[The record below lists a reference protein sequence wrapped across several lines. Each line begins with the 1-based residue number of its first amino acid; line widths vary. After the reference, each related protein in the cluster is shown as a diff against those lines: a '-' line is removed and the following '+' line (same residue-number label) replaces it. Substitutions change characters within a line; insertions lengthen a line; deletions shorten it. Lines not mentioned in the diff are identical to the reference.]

1 VSIKSLFSLPSLR
14 HVLTGLAWIALTTT
28 FFFPTKEVVNASLD
42 FSNYGSYAY
51 FTARDF
57 NYGSDVV
64 PMCGPYG
71 FIMYGFVHGGNLFWT
86 RLILELSLKGIL
98 AGLAIWF
105 WRSAKGNL
113 VLRCWWL
120 VCLVLFM
127 VGIEDYPQDWLI
139 FLSGVWIIH
148 HTREPGSLR
157 RPMFAAFV
165 LGLVALIKGTHLV
178 LALATL
184 GTALA
189 PVFFRREW
197 RTGFAVLGVFFASF
211 FGWWLLAGQRLLDL
225 PQYVKGILEL
235 SSGYNLAMVLNEGPH
250 TFWRG
255 ASLALLLGAL
265 YTWGLWL
272 GRRHLATVASLL
284 LLAGFTF
291 LKWKHGYVR
300 ADGHIFMFFCFGMV
314 ACSTWVLLFALM
326 HPAGNPLQ
334 GRARWVALAFSIGGM
349 TLALLGLGDGQLRNS
364 RWVYELYPHW
374 LREKV
379 VFLMNPRAAKV
390 LLDAELNSRERF
402 YSMPVTRE
410 LVGRETIDMFG
421 FEHGITLLNGLHYS
435 PRPVGGGAFSTFTPY
450 LMRLNGRFMADE
462 KRRPGFF
469 LLKYQTVDNRLAA
482 QDDPLTFLGMLR
494 HYSPVL
500 MEQNYV
506 LLKRHEPAPEAAP
519 ETLGTVAVRFNETVQ
534 VPAVG
539 PDRMVLASFDIRPSL
554 RGRIRA
560 ALYKPPLI
568 FINQLGKNLVNG
580 ESRRLVPSMAQ
591 IPFPVSPVIETNED
605 VLKLYTRQ
613 EGKPLYSFMLVTD
626 LAAAFAPEMKVT
638 FTSIPR
644 PPLPDRTDM
653 DELLVSTRYPLTNVV
668 PEEIKPADAPLRQL
682 GGVNVQMM
690 LPPAELIWKL
700 DGNEREFL
708 FDYGY
713 EPTAYQQPHGNGT
726 VFIVEIRTPG
736 QPPQEIFRRLLHP
749 VQRPS
754 ERDTQSMR
762 VILPGA
768 IRAGARLVLRT
779 DPGEFG
785 DNAWDWAFVTKIQ
798 IKKGDYSPRQ
808 FPTFNRVPTQASM
821 EQTNLMDTD
830 QGRVVI
836 LHAPGSLD
844 YLLKGNESALSFDFG
859 FMPGAYTGE
868 GSTDGAIY
876 TVELVRPNHPRETLF
891 RRHLEPRARPED
903 QGRQHAK
910 ITLPSL
916 GPADHLILNISP
928 GPTGNNSWDWTYVA
942 NFELK

>member
-1 VSIKSLFSLPSLR
+1 VPTKPPFSLPSLR
-14 HVLTGLAWIALTTT
+14 RLLIALAWIALTTT

-57 NYGSDVV
+57 HYGSDVV

-71 FIMYGFVHGGNLFWT
+71 FVMYGFVHGGNLFWT
-86 RLILELSLKGIL
+86 RVILELSLKGVL

-105 WRSAKGNL
+105 WFSAKGSPW
-113 VLRCWWL
+113 LRCWWL
-120 VCLVLFM
+120 VCLVVFM

-139 FLSGVWIIH
+139 FLSGIWIIY

-184 GTALA
+184 GTALI
-189 PVFFRREW
+189 PVLFRREW
-197 RTGFAVLGVFFASF
+197 RTAFAVLGVFFASL

-225 PQYVKGILEL
+225 PLYVKGILEL
-235 SSGYNLAMVLNEGPH
+235 SSGYNLAMVLNEGAG

-255 ASLALLLGAL
+255 VSLALLLGTLFA
-265 YTWGLWL
+265 WGLWI
-272 GRRHLATVASLL
+272 GRRQLATIASLL
-284 LLAGFTF
+284 LLTGFTF
-291 LKWKHGYVR
+291 LKWKHGFVR
-300 ADGHIFMFFCFGMV
+300 SDGHIFMFFCFGMV
-314 ACSTWVLLFALM
+314 AASTWLLLFPVM
-326 HPAGNPLQ
+326 QPVDNPLR
-334 GRARWVALAFSIGGM
+334 GPTRWFALIISCAAMGI
-349 TLALLGLGDGQLRNS
+349 ALVGLGDGYLKNS
-364 RWVYELYPHW
+364 RWVYQLYPQW

-379 VFLMNPRAAKV
+379 VFLMNPHAAKV
-390 LLDAELNSRERF
+390 VLDAELQSRERF
-402 YSMPVTRE
+402 YRMPVTRE
-410 LVGRETIDMFG
+410 LVGREKIDMFG
-421 FEHGITLLNGLHYS
+421 FEHGITLLNDLHYS
-435 PRPVGGGAFSTFTPY
+435 PRPIGGGAFSTFTPY
-450 LMRLNGRFMADE
+450 LMRLNGKFMEDE
-462 KRRPGFF
+462 KRRPGYF

-482 QDDPLTFLGMLR
+482 QDDPLTFLGMLA

-506 LLKRHEPAPEAAP
+506 LLKQHEARDTSTPEP
-519 ETLGTVAVRFNETVQ
+519 LGTVPIRFNETVP
-534 VPAVG
+534 VPTVG
-539 PDRMVLASFDIRPSL
+539 PDRILLASFDIRPSL
-554 RGRIRA
+554 LGRIRA
-560 ALYKPPLI
+560 TLYKPPLI
-568 FINQLGKNLVNG
+568 FINQLGKALVNG

-605 VLKLYTRQ
+605 VLTLYTRQ
-613 EGKPLYSFMLVTD
+613 EGKPLYSFTLTTERPE
-626 LAAAFAPEMKVT
+626 AFAPEMTVT
-638 FTSIPR
+638 FSSIPR

-653 DELLVSTRYPLTNVV
+653 DELLTSARYPLTNVV
-668 PEEIKPADAPLRQL
+668 PDEIIPADAPLRQL
-682 GGVNVQMM
+682 GGVHVQMM

-713 EPTAYQQPHGNGT
+713 DPTAYAQPHGNGT
-726 VFIVEIRTPG
+726 LFIVEIRAPG
-736 QPPQEIFRRLLHP
+736 QPAQEIFRRLLHP
-749 VQRPS
+749 AKRPT
-754 ERDTQSMR
+754 ERDTQTAR

-768 IRAGARLVLRT
+768 IRAGSKLVLRT

-798 IKKGDYSPRQ
+798 IKRGDYSPRQ
-808 FPTFNRVPTQASM
+808 FPAFNRVPALASM
-821 EQTNLMDTD
+821 EQTNIMETD
-830 QGRVVI
+830 QGRVLI

-844 YLLKGNESALSFDFG
+844 FLLQGNESTLSFDFG

-868 GSTDGAIY
+868 GSTDGAVY
-876 TVELVRPNHPRETLF
+876 TIELVRPNHPKEILF
-891 RRHLEPRARPED
+891 RRHLEPRTRPED

-910 ITLPSL
+910 LTLPAL
-916 GPADHLILNISP
+916 GPADHLVLNISA
-928 GPTGNNSWDWTYVA
+928 GPSGNNSWDWTYVT